1 MVLITVRVAWHD
13 VADVG
18 EDLAVVA
25 EEDGTVVEEKA
36 MEAPPPA
43 DARADFANKSNV
55 DATQGDE

>member
-18 EDLAVVA
+18 DDLAVVA

-36 MEAPPPA
+36 MEAPP
-43 DARADFANKSNV
+43 DEARAGFADKSNV
-55 DATQGDE
+55 DETQGDE